1 MLRIALPKGRLAAD
15 VGALLEGTPYRLPFD
30 PDRSRKLII
39 DLPDRGLRYI
49 LVKPAD
55 VGIYVARGA
64 CDVGIVGKDILEE
77 DESDVYELLDLH
89 VGACRLCVAAPVDW
103 EEDTSRSLRVAT
115 KYPNVTERY
124 FQSINRETEIIRLS
138 GSIEVAPLLE
148 LSDVIVDLVQTGKT
162 LEENRLVVREEIL
175 PSSARLIANKASYRF
190 RHREIQRLADALQ
203 SQTEERS

>member
-15 VGALLEGTPYRLPFD
+15 VGALLERTPYRLPFD
-30 PDRSRKLII
+30 PDRSRKLIV

-64 CDVGIVGKDILEE
+64 CDVGIVGKDVLEE
-77 DESDVYELLDLH
+77 DESDVYELLDLR
-89 VGACRLCVAAPVDW
+89 VGACRLCVAAPIDW
-103 EEDTSRSLRVAT
+103 EEDTTRSLRVAT
-115 KYPNVTERY
+115 KYPNVTERFY
-124 FQSINRETEIIRLS
+124 QSINRETEIIRLS

-162 LEENRLVVREEIL
+162 LEENRLVVREEIM

-190 RHREIQRLADALQ
+190 RHREIQRLADDLQ
-203 SQTEERS
+203 AQTEERA